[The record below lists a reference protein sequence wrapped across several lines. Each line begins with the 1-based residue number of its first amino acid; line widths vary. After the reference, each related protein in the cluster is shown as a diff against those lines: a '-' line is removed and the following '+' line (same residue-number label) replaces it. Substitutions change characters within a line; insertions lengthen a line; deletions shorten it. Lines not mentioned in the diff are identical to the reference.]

1 VAAASIRIS
10 EVGSSFVKVES
21 TIRKRRSEAGVALLI
36 SIFVLLLIS
45 IVAIA
50 LIVSSGTESALAGN
64 YRSATAVYYA
74 ALAGLEEGRG
84 RLLGK
89 NTTSFKNTAAGFMP
103 SAGVTLAMGSPR
115 YVINPVSGETVA
127 PWDPSNQYADT
138 QYGVEFSS
146 SSFSAPPNPS
156 PSTSSL
162 STVAGIQGP
171 LYKWV
176 RINAVSQKSLGLGTD
191 TTPLY
196 YDGANLNTTSTGAQV
211 FEITSFAVL
220 PNGSQTNGSQKILQ
234 YIAAPVPISLPS
246 FPGALTLAGDSTNGV
261 VYTPPTS
268 SSFYAS
274 GTDIAVPF
282 CTTGPAVHAVGVFD
296 DPPDKANVITGGNGG
311 TGIPAAVRPQ
321 YTGLSSAPD
330 VADVSSTFPANLQ
343 KPSQLDALAQ
353 IIIQNAD
360 VIITPSGGPPV
371 PPVNGTSLSSST
383 SGMSSTNPMTVVIN
397 GDLDLTGWHN
407 TGYGLLLVTGNL
419 NYDPDASWQG
429 IVLVIGQGTV
439 TGSRSGSGEFDGAF
453 LVAKTRDSTGALLAD
468 PNLGKASMIFAS
480 GMGGNGFRYSS
491 CWIQR
496 SQPTASYKILSFHEI
511 AQ

>member
-1 VAAASIRIS
+1 MNVRR
-10 EVGSSFVKVES
+10 
-21 TIRKRRSEAGVALLI
+21 TIRKVGSDAGVALLI

-103 SAGVTLAMGSPR
+103 SAGTTLAMGSPR
-115 YVINPVSGETVA
+115 YVINPAGGEAVA
-127 PWDPSNQYADT
+127 PWDPANQYADT
-138 QYGVEFSS
+138 QYGTEFGSS
-146 SSFSAPPNPS
+146 GFAAPPNPS

-176 RINAVSQKSLGLGTD
+176 RINAVSQKSLNIGTD

-196 YDGANLNTTSTGAQV
+196 YDGTNLNTTSTGAQV
-211 FEITSFAVL
+211 FEVTSFATL
-220 PNGSQTNGSQKILQ
+220 PSGSQANGSQKILQ
-234 YIAAPVPISLPS
+234 YIAAPVPINLPN
-246 FPGALTLAGDSTNGV
+246 FPAALTLAGNSTNGV
-261 VYTPPTS
+261 AYSPPTS

-282 CTTGPAVHAVGVFD
+282 CTTGPAVDAVAVFD
-296 DPPDKANVITGGNGG
+296 NADITNVKSGGNGG
-311 TGIPAAVRPQ
+311 AGIPAGNRPL
-321 YTGLSSAPD
+321 YTGNSSAPD
-330 VADVSSTFPANLQ
+330 IANDGGTFPANLQ
-343 KPSQLDALAQ
+343 KPSQLDGLAQ
-353 IIIQNAD
+353 TIIQNAD
-360 VIITPSGGPPV
+360 VIITPGPA
-371 PPVNGTSLSSST
+371 TSPTPYTAYQNDLTSATTGMDSS
-383 SGMSSTNPMTVVIN
+383 NPLTVVVSGN
-397 GDLDLTGWHN
+397 LDLTSWHN

-419 NYDPDASWQG
+419 TYDPDASWDG
-429 IVLVIGQGTV
+429 IVLVIGQGIV
-439 TGSRSGSGEFDGAF
+439 TGSRAGSGEFDGAF
-453 LVAKTRDSTGALLAD
+453 FVAKTRDATGTLLAD

>member
-1 VAAASIRIS
+1 MKVRNAIRIL
-10 EVGSSFVKVES
+10 
-21 TIRKRRSEAGVALLI
+21 RSEDGIALLI

-45 IVAIA
+45 VVAIA
-50 LIVSSGTESALAGN
+50 LIVSSGTETALAGN
-64 YRSATAVYYA
+64 YRNATAVYYA

-89 NTTSFKNTAAGFMP
+89 NTTSFKNTVVGFMP
-103 SAGVTLAMGSPR
+103 SAGTTLAMGSPR
-115 YVINPVSGETVA
+115 YIINPVSGETVA

-138 QYGVEFSS
+138 QYNAEFGTN
-146 SSFSAPPNPS
+146 PPNPS

-162 STVAGIQGP
+162 STMAGIQGP
-171 LYKWV
+171 MYKWV
-176 RINAVSQKSLGLGTD
+176 RINAVSQQSLNLGSD
-191 TTPLY
+191 TNPLY
-196 YDGANLNTTSTGAQV
+196 YDGTNLNTTSTGAQV
-211 FEITSFAVL
+211 FEITSFATL
-220 PNGSQTNGSQKILQ
+220 INGSQKLLQ
-234 YIAAPVPISLPS
+234 YIAAPVPIILPN
-246 FPGALTLAGDSTNGV
+246 FPGALTLAGSTTNGV
-261 VYTPPTS
+261 AYTPPTS

-274 GTDIAVPF
+274 GTDLSVPF
-282 CTTGPAVHAVGVFD
+282 CTTGPAVDAVGVFD
-296 DPPDKANVITGGNGG
+296 NTDVTNVKIGGNGG
-311 TGIPAAVRPQ
+311 AGIPAAVRPQ
-321 YTGLSSAPD
+321 YTGLNTAPD
-330 VADVSSTFPANLQ
+330 IANVSSLFPPNLQ
-343 KPSQLDALAQ
+343 KPSQLDGLAQ
-353 IIIQNAD
+353 TIIQNAD

-371 PPVNGTSLSSST
+371 PPVDGSSLSSST
-383 SGMSSTNPMTVVIN
+383 PGMSSTNPMTVVIN

-439 TGSRSGSGEFDGAF
+439 TGSNSGSGEFDGAF
-453 LVAKTRDSTGALLAD
+453 LVAKTRNSTGTLLAD

-480 GMGGNGFRYSS
+480 GMGGDGFRYSS

>member
-1 VAAASIRIS
+1 VN
-10 EVGSSFVKVES
+10 VND
-21 TIRKRRSEAGVALLI
+21 TIRKRQAQAGVALLI

-50 LIVSSGTESALAGN
+50 LIVSSSTESALAGN

-89 NTTSFKNTAAGFMP
+89 NTTSFKNTKPGFMP
-103 SAGVTLAMGSPR
+103 STGTTLAMGSPR
-115 YVINPVSGETVA
+115 YIINPVGTEVVA
-127 PWDPSNQYADT
+127 PWDPANQYADT
-138 QYGVEFSS
+138 QYLAEYGA
-146 SSFSAPPNPS
+146 APPPAS
-156 PSTSSL
+156 PWASSL

-171 LYKWV
+171 PYKWV
-176 RINAVSQKSLGLGTD
+176 RINAVSQQSLNIGSD
-191 TTPLY
+191 TNPLY
-196 YDGANLNTTSTGAQV
+196 YDGTNLNTTSTGAQV
-211 FEITSFAVL
+211 FELTSFATL
-220 PNGSQTNGSQKILQ
+220 PSGSQANGSQKILQ
-234 YIAAPVPISLPS
+234 YIAAPVPIILPN
-246 FPGALTLAGDSTNGV
+246 FPAALTLAGSSTNGV
-261 VYTPPTS
+261 AYTPPTS
-268 SSFYAS
+268 SSFYSS

-282 CTTGPAVHAVGVFD
+282 CTTGPAVDAVAVFD
-296 DPPDKANVITGGNGG
+296 NTDITNVKSGGNGG
-311 TGIPAAVRPQ
+311 AGIPAGNRPL
-321 YTGLSSAPD
+321 YTGNSSAPD
-330 VADVSSTFPANLQ
+330 IANDSSLYPPTLQ
-343 KPSQLDALAQ
+343 KPSQFDGLAQ
-353 IIIQNAD
+353 TIIQNAD

-371 PPVNGTSLSSST
+371 PPVNGTGLSSAT
-383 SGMSSTNPMTVVIN
+383 SGMSSTNPMTVVVS

-419 NYDPDASWQG
+419 IYDPDASWDG

-439 TGSRSGSGEFDGAF
+439 TGSRAGSGEFDGAF
-453 LVAKTRDSTGALLAD
+453 LVAKTRDATGALLAD
-468 PNLGKASMIFAS
+468 PNLGKASMIFGS